1 MTRAATTVV
10 MGLLLVHAGC
20 GTEGVDGPCEVL
32 DHYPPPAGQVGSTAI
47 EKDDPSIAGWATGF
61 VEPVVY
67 GLDVDEEW
75 KTPDKALGPAAG
87 GSSHI
92 VALGAGGEIVLTFD
106 PPIRDGDGPDLA
118 VFENGVNDS
127 FLELA
132 FVEVS
137 SDGVTFV
144 RFHGV
149 YLGNEPVD
157 AFGATDTTLVGDL
170 AGKYRQGQGTPFDLA
185 ALGQRTEVL
194 EGALDLENVGF
205 VKVVDILGDGSVSDC
220 RGHPVYDP
228 FPTSGSA
235 GFDLDAVA
243 VMNPLDSNEETQ

>member
-1 MTRAATTVV
+1 MTMLA
-10 MGLLLVHAGC
+10 GLCLMQAGC
-20 GTEGVDGPCEVL
+20 GVEGADGPCEVL
-32 DHYPPPAGQVGSTAI
+32 GAYPSPAGLVGSTAI
-47 EKDDPSIAGWATGF
+47 EKNDPSITGWAKGY

-67 GLDVDEEW
+67 GPGVDEEW
-75 KTPDKALGPAAG
+75 MTPDKALGPAEG
-87 GSSHI
+87 GSTHI
-92 VALGAGGEIVLTFD
+92 LALGAGGEIVLTFD
-106 PPIRDGDGPDLA
+106 PPIGDGAGPDLA
-118 VFENGVNDS
+118 VFENGVNDT

-149 YLGNEPVD
+149 YLGNEPVE
-157 AFGATDTTLVGDL
+157 AFGAMDTTLVGDL
-170 AGKYRQGQGTPFDLA
+170 AGKYRQGQGTPFDLD
-185 ALGQRTEVL
+185 ALRHRIEVL
-194 EGALDLENVGF
+194 EGALDLENVAY
-205 VKVVDILGDGSVSDC
+205 VKVVDIVGDGSVSDC

-243 VMNPLDSNEETQ
+243 VLNAGGTDE